1 MVRFFL
7 RAAALLSADGRS
19 ETPEV
24 GPVKR
29 WTEGV
34 VFAALVAA
42 GGVLCLAHAWTKA
55 GNWDGVIAQ
64 LHNGWVG
71 TALALVGLG
80 LYIHFRC
87 FWSPSPRFWWV
98 GHLGRKAAGAVLL
111 SGMLLGLFGWLVFG

>member
-1 MVRFFL
+1 MLRLLL
-7 RAAALLSADGRS
+7 RAAALFSADGLS
-19 ETPEV
+19 ETPEA

-29 WTEGV
+29 WLQGV
-34 VFAALVAA
+34 GFAALVAA
-42 GGVLCLAHAWTKA
+42 LGVPCFGFAWTKA

-98 GHLGRKAAGAVLL
+98 GYLGRKAAGSVLL
-111 SGMLLGLFGWLVFG
+111 AGVLLCLFGWLIFG